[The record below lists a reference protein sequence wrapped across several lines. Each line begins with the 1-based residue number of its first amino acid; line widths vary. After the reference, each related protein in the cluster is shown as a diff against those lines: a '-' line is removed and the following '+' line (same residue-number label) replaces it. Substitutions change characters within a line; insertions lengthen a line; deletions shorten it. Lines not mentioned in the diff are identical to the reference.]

1 MSSLY
6 SDNSLPRGIWAL
18 PFVVIF
24 LSAPLWLHWWEPEL
38 FLAINHACAHLPMA
52 VWTGLSVLGNGW
64 GVLAITSPLLVRKP
78 RLLWAWLCAA
88 PFAIVFARLGK
99 GLIVSPRPAA
109 EIDNTLMYIAGEKL
123 ELVSM
128 PSGHTL
134 TAFAVATS
142 LYFAIDARRRR
153 AFLWLW
159 LLAALVG
166 LSRIA
171 VGAHWAGDVAVGAG
185 LGMLAGLMGHVL
197 LQRLNAAYFDP
208 KGWRLRCVAAALL
221 MTIYTL
227 LTEVLDFDENT
238 VVQRMLAMLAA
249 TMLVVFIRQNMG
261 HARVKKA
268 Q

>member
-1 MSSLY
+1 MSTLWT
-6 SDNSLPRGIWAL
+6 SDLGQHRWVWAL
-18 PFVVIF
+18 PFAVIF
-24 LSAPLWLHWWEPEL
+24 LSAPLWLHWWEPQL
-38 FLAINHACAHLPMA
+38 FLAINYACAHLPMA
-52 VWTGLSVLGNGW
+52 VWTGVSVLGNGW
-64 GVLAITSPLLVRKP
+64 GVFAITSPLLVRQP
-78 RLLWAWLCAA
+78 RLMWAWLCAA

-99 GLIVSPRPAA
+99 GWIVSPRPAA
-109 EIDNTLMYIAGEKL
+109 EIDNTLMHIAGEKL

-142 LYFAIDARRRR
+142 LYFAIDARRRH

-208 KGWRLRCVAAALL
+208 TGWRLRCVAAALVL
-221 MTIYTL
+221 TIYTL
-227 LTEVLDFDENT
+227 LTEVLDFEENT

-261 HARVKKA
+261 ARVR
-268 Q
+268 

>member
-1 MSSLY
+1 MSTLWT
-6 SDNSLPRGIWAL
+6 SDLGQHRWVWAL
-18 PFVVIF
+18 PFAVIF
-24 LSAPLWLHWWEPEL
+24 LSAPLWLHWWEPQL

-52 VWTGLSVLGNGW
+52 VWTGVSVLGNGW
-64 GVLAITSPLLVRKP
+64 GVFAITSPLLVRQP
-78 RLLWAWLCAA
+78 RLMWAWLCAA

-109 EIDNTLMYIAGEKL
+109 EIDNALIHMAGEKL

-142 LYFAIDARRRR
+142 LYFAIDAKRRR
-153 AFLWLW
+153 AFAWLW

-197 LQRLNAAYFDP
+197 LHRIHAAYVDP
-208 KGWRLRCVAAALL
+208 KGWRLRAVAAALVF
-221 MTIYTL
+221 TVYTL
-227 LTEVLDFDENT
+227 LTEVLDFEENT

-261 HARVKKA
+261 ARVR
-268 Q
+268 